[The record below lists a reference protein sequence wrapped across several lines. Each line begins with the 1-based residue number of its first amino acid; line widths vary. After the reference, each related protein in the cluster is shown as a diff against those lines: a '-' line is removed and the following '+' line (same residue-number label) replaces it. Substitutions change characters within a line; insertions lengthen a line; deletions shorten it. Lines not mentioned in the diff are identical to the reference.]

1 MEPERRDPEEPP
13 HGDLERLRE
22 AAYEAE
28 LETGEREETPSAARA
43 SIRLRLVR
51 MAVGFTL
58 LFIGVVLLILPGP
71 GWLCIAGGLA
81 ILARDVAWAARAL
94 EKVRSRLPKD
104 SDGNVPKSVVVGS
117 VVLMLAGAAASL
129 WLWLS

>member
-1 MEPERRDPEEPP
+1 VEPERRDQEEPA
-13 HGDLERLRE
+13 HGELDRLRE

-28 LETGEREETPSAARA
+28 LETGQRERTPAAARS

-51 MAVGFTL
+51 MTVGFLL

-71 GWLCIAGGLA
+71 GWLCIAAGLA

-117 VVLMLAGAAASL
+117 VALMLAGAAVSL